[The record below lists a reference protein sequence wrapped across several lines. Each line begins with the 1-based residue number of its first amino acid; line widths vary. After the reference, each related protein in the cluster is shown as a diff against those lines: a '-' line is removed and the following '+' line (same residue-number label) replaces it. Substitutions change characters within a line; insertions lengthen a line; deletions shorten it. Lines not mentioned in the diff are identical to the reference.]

1 MSSHSDNAINN
12 PNNDKSR
19 KQVDST
25 IDTNKGIIAWFARN
39 SIAANLLMVFILLGG
54 FLTIQTIDKQM
65 FPQVK
70 INWISFAAPY
80 PGAAPQEVEEG
91 ITIKIEEALK
101 TVQGLKR
108 VITYSNRNYSNG
120 WIEVELDYDPQV
132 VLEEVKSAID
142 SIPSFPDG
150 MERIK
155 VEREKFRQEVMY
167 ISLYG
172 DLTNGELKELGRKIH
187 QEIQQLPIINISDF
201 FSGLG
206 YEISVEVSKDKL
218 REYGLSF
225 KDVANAV
232 RSYSRNM
239 SAGQIRAENGY
250 INLRV
255 ENQAYRG
262 HEFERIPVIT
272 LEDGTKILLSEVA
285 TIVDGF
291 QEGLQYSKFNGKNS
305 VTLFI
310 GAADNQSITDVAKV
324 MKTYVDEKAKFLPQG
339 VKLETWV
346 DMTYYLEGRLNMM
359 IDNMKSGA
367 ILVFL
372 MLALFLRVRL
382 AFWVMMGLPV
392 CFLGTLLVM
401 PMEFVDVTINVISL
415 FAFILVLGIVVDD
428 AIVMG
433 ESAHDEIEEHGHS
446 TDNVIRGV
454 KRVAMPATFGV
465 LTTIAVFV
473 PFLFGE
479 GPSSAFGK
487 AIGAVVVLCLIF
499 SLIESK
505 LILPAHLVKMKIK
518 EFNPKNPLDRVRRWV
533 DVKLKG
539 FIENTYRPA
548 LAVCIQYRYAVLMFF
563 ISLMLLSAGLFSG
576 GFVRFIGQPK
586 IPHDFPR
593 VSIEMNVD
601 ASEKSTLET
610 LLNIERILYKVDSD
624 IEAEYGSS
632 MIADMQVDLR
642 SRTSGRVMVK
652 LVIPKER
659 AMNTFELADL
669 WRKAIPDYP
678 GVKSL
683 SIDDNFFGGGRD
695 DGDVAFRL
703 ESQDD
708 AQLLAAAKEL
718 KAKLNSLK
726 GVGDVND
733 SRQTSAKEVQL
744 ELKPLANSLGLTLA
758 EVASQV
764 SYSFYGLEAQ
774 RILRDSEEVKVMVRY
789 PLEQRSSVGH
799 VDDVMIQ
806 APNGAEL
813 PLSEL
818 AEITLTDGVTR
829 IRRENGN
836 RTINVWASV
845 DAEQVE
851 PFEVAKDI
859 RDNFIPKLL
868 RQFPLVKSEVSGS
881 IQEEMDSADD
891 QLRDFVISLMVI
903 FSLLAIPLKSYSQ
916 AIMIMVVIP
925 FGVIGAVF
933 GHFIL
938 GMDLSALSV
947 MGILAAS
954 GVVVNDSL
962 VMVDY
967 VNRARKRGER
977 LKDAVIHA
985 GTKRFRAIMLTSLTT
1000 FIGLVPII
1008 FFETSAQ
1015 AQIVIPMAVSLSFG
1029 VLFATIVT
1037 LIFIPSLY
1045 VIIEDLRG
1053 VFSRKKKKAINNNDV
1068 ATAQELPLS

>member
-1 MSSHSDNAINN
+1 MSSLSESNEKTEK
-12 PNNDKSR
+12 KS
-19 KQVDST
+19 KKIDES
-25 IDTNKGIIAWFARN
+25 IDTNTGIIAWFARN
-39 SIAANLLMVFILLGG
+39 SIAANLLMFFILIGG
-54 FLTIQTIDKQM
+54 FLTMKTIDKQM

-70 INWISFAAPY
+70 INWVSYVAQY

-108 VITYSNRNYSNG
+108 VITYSNRNFSNG
-120 WIEVELDYDPQV
+120 FFEVELDYDPQV
-132 VLEEVKSAID
+132 VLEEIKSAID
-142 SIPSFPDG
+142 SISSFPDG

-155 VEREKFRQEVMY
+155 VEREKYRQEVMY
-167 ISLYG
+167 LSLYG
-172 DLTNGELKELGRKIH
+172 DLTNSELKELGRKIH
-187 QEIQQLPIINISDF
+187 HEIQQLPKINISEIY
-201 FSGLG
+201 SGLD

-225 KDVANAV
+225 VDVANAV
-232 RSYSRNM
+232 RGSSRNM

-262 HEFERIPVIT
+262 HEFEQIPIIT
-272 LEDGTKILLSEVA
+272 LADGTKILLGDVA
-285 TIVDGF
+285 TVIDGF
-291 QEGLQYSKFNGKNS
+291 EEGIQYSKFNGKNS

-310 GAADNQSITDVAKV
+310 GAADNQSITDVAQV
-324 MKTYVDEKAKFLPQG
+324 INSYVKNKDSVLPKG

-359 IDNMKSGA
+359 LSNMESGA
-367 ILVFL
+367 VLVFI

-401 PMEFVDVTINVISL
+401 PMEFVGVTINIISL

-446 TDNVIRGV
+446 TENVIRGI

-505 LILPAHLVKMKIK
+505 LILPAHLVKMKTK
-518 EFNPKNPLDRVRRWV
+518 KFNPKNPLDRLRRWI
-533 DVKLKG
+533 DIKLKA
-539 FIENTYRPA
+539 FIDTIYRPA
-548 LAVCIQYRYAVLMFF
+548 LTICIEYRYAVLMFF
-563 ISLMLLSAGLFSG
+563 ISLMLLSAGLFGG
-576 GFVRFIGQPK
+576 GFVRYVGQPQ
-586 IPHDFPR
+586 IPHDFPS

-601 ASEKSTLET
+601 AAEKSTLEV
-610 LLNIERILYKVDSD
+610 LLNIERILYAVDDD
-624 IEAEYGSS
+624 IQAQYGSS

-642 SRTSGRVMVK
+642 SRTSGNVMVK

-683 SIDDNFFGGGRD
+683 SISDNLFGGGRD
-695 DGDVAFRL
+695 DGDVAFKL
-703 ESQDD
+703 ESTDD
-708 AQLLAAAKEL
+708 AQLLAAANDL
-718 KAKLNSLK
+718 KMKLNSLK

-744 ELKPLANSLGLTLA
+744 ELKPLAYSLGLTLA

-774 RILRDSEEVKVMVRY
+774 RILRDSEEIKVMVRY
-789 PLEQRSSVGH
+789 PLDQRSSIGH

-806 APNGAEL
+806 TSSGAEL

-818 AEITLTDGVTR
+818 AEISLTDGVTL
-829 IRRENGN
+829 IRREGGN

-845 DAEQVE
+845 DSEQVE
-851 PFEVAKDI
+851 PFEIAKDI
-859 RDNFIPKLL
+859 RDNYIPQLL
-868 RQFPLVKSEVSGS
+868 RQYPHIQSELSGS

-891 QLRDFVISLMVI
+891 QFRDFMISLMVI

-916 AIMIMVVIP
+916 ACMIMVVIP

-933 GHFIL
+933 GHFML
-938 GMDLSALSV
+938 GMDLSALSI

-967 VNRARKRGER
+967 VNNARKRGER

-1029 VLFATIVT
+1029 VLFATVVT
-1037 LIFIPSLY
+1037 LVFIPSLY

-1053 VFSRKKKKAINNNDV
+1053 VFSRKKK
-1068 ATAQELPLS
+1068 QELANNPIEQT

>member
-1 MSSHSDNAINN
+1 MSSLSNN
-12 PNNDKSR
+12 SETPLKKTAVIDES
-19 KQVDST
+19 

-39 SIAANLLMVFILLGG
+39 TIAANLLMAFILIGG

-70 INWISFAAPY
+70 INWITYAAPY

-108 VITYSNRNYSNG
+108 VITYSNRNFSSGYF
-120 WIEVELDYDPQV
+120 EVELDYDPQV

-142 SIPSFPDG
+142 SISSFPDG

-172 DLTNGELKELGRKIH
+172 DLTNGELKELGRTIH
-187 QEIQQLPIINISDF
+187 NEIQQLPNISISEIY
-201 FSGLG
+201 SGLG

-225 KDVANAV
+225 IDVANAV
-232 RSYSRNM
+232 RSSSRNM

-262 HEFERIPVIT
+262 HEFEQIPVIT
-272 LEDGTKILLSEVA
+272 LADGTKILLGDVA
-285 TIVDGF
+285 IVVDGF
-291 QEGLQYSKFNGKNS
+291 EEGLQYSKFNGHNS

-310 GAADNQSITDVAKV
+310 GASDNQSITDVADV
-324 MKTYVDEKAKFLPQG
+324 INNYVNEKNDVLPQG
-339 VKLETWV
+339 VELETWV

-359 IDNMKSGA
+359 ISNMESGA
-367 ILVFL
+367 VLVFI

-401 PMEFVDVTINVISL
+401 PMEFVGVTINVISL

-433 ESAHDEIEEHGHS
+433 DSAHDEIEEHGHS
-446 TDNVIRGV
+446 TENVIRGV

-487 AIGAVVVLCLIF
+487 AIGSVVILCLIF

-533 DVKLKG
+533 DVKLKN
-539 FIENTYRPA
+539 FIDNQYQPA
-548 LAVCIQYRYAVLMFF
+548 LSLCIEYRYAVLMFF
-563 ISLMLLSAGLFSG
+563 ISLMLVSAGLFGG

-586 IPHDFPR
+586 IPHDFPA
-593 VSIEMNVD
+593 VNIEMNVD
-601 ASEKSTLET
+601 ASEKATLET
-610 LLNIERILYKVDSD
+610 LLNVERILYKVDED
-624 IEAEYGSS
+624 VKAQYGRS

-642 SRTSGRVMVK
+642 SRTSGNVMVK

-659 AMNTFELADL
+659 PINTFELADL
-669 WRKAIPDYP
+669 WRKAIPNYP

-683 SIDDNFFGGGRD
+683 SINDNLFGGGRD
-695 DGDVAFRL
+695 DGDVAFKL
-703 ESQDD
+703 ESIDD

-718 KAKLNSLK
+718 KIKLNSLK

-744 ELKPLANSLGLTLA
+744 ELKPLADSLGLSLA
-758 EVASQV
+758 DVASQV

-774 RILRDSEEVKVMVRY
+774 RILRDSEEIKVMVRY

-799 VDDVMIQ
+799 VDDVLIQ

-818 AEITLTDGVTR
+818 AEISLTDGVTR
-829 IRRENGN
+829 IRREDSN

-851 PFEVAKDI
+851 PFEIAKDI
-859 RDNFIPKLL
+859 RDNYIPQLL
-868 RQFPLVKSEVSGS
+868 RKYPQVQSEVSGS

-891 QLRDFVISLMVI
+891 QFRDFVISLMVI

-916 AIMIMVVIP
+916 AVMIMIVIP

-967 VNRARKRGER
+967 VNNARKRGER

-1053 VFSRKKKKAINNNDV
+1053 VFKRKKNKSQHRIETTQVK
-1068 ATAQELPLS
+1068 ELPTS

>member
-1 MSSHSDNAINN
+1 MMD
-12 PNNDKSR
+12 
-19 KQVDST
+19 
-25 IDTNKGIIAWFARN
+25 DTHKGIIAWFARN
-39 SIAANLLMVFILLGG
+39 SVAANLLMVFILIGG
-54 FLTIQTIDKQM
+54 LLTIQTINKQM

-70 INWISFAAPY
+70 INWISYSAPY

-91 ITIKIEEALK
+91 ITIKIEEALE

-120 WIEVELDYDPQV
+120 WFEVELDYDPQI

-172 DLTNGELKELGRKIH
+172 DLGNGELKELGRKIH
-187 QEIQQLPIINISDF
+187 NEIQQLPLINISEF
-201 FSGLG
+201 YSGLG

-225 KDVANAV
+225 NDVARSV
-232 RSYSRNM
+232 RNYSRNM

-262 HEFERIPVIT
+262 HEFEQIPVIT
-272 LEDGTKILLSEVA
+272 LEDGTKVLLGDIA
-285 TIVDGF
+285 TIIDGF

-305 VTLFI
+305 VTFFI

-324 MKTYVDEKAKFLPQG
+324 VNKYVESKADVLPAG
-339 VKLETWV
+339 VELETWV

-359 IDNMKSGA
+359 LDNMKSGA
-367 ILVFL
+367 VLVFL

-392 CFLGTLLVM
+392 CFLGTLLLM
-401 PMEFVDVTINVISL
+401 PMEFIDVTINVISL

-433 ESAHDEIEEHGHS
+433 ESAHDEIEASGHS
-446 TDNVIRGV
+446 TESVIRGV

-487 AIGAVVVLCLIF
+487 AIGAVVVLCLIL

-518 EFNPKNPLDRVRRWV
+518 EFNPKNPLDRLRAWI
-533 DVKLKG
+533 DTKLKA
-539 FIENTYRPA
+539 FIENKYRPA
-548 LAVCIQYRYAVLMFF
+548 LALCIEYRYAVLMFF
-563 ISLMLLSAGLFSG
+563 ISLMLISAGLFGG

-593 VSIEMNVD
+593 VSVEMNVD
-601 ASEKSTLET
+601 ASEKSTLST
-610 LLNIERILYKVDSD
+610 LLNVEKIIYQIDKK
-624 IEAEYGSS
+624 IEAEHGVS
-632 MIADMQVDLR
+632 MISDMQVDLR

-652 LVIPKER
+652 LVIPKLR
-659 AMNTFELADL
+659 PINTFELAEL
-669 WRKAIPDYP
+669 WRAAIPNYP
-678 GVKSL
+678 GMKSL
-683 SIDDNFFGGGRD
+683 SIDDNLFGGGRD
-695 DGDVAFRL
+695 DGDIAFRL
-703 ESQDD
+703 ESQSD
-708 AQLLAAAKEL
+708 AQLLAAAKVL
-718 KAKLNSLK
+718 KEKLNSLK

-744 ELKPLANSLGLTLA
+744 ELKPLAYSLGLTLSD
-758 EVASQV
+758 VASQV

-774 RILRDSEEVKVMVRY
+774 RILRDTEEVKVMVRY

-818 AEITLTDGVTR
+818 AEISLTDGVTR

-859 RDNFIPKLL
+859 RDNFIPQLL
-868 RQFPLVKSEVSGS
+868 RQFPQVQSEVSGR
-881 IQEEMDSADD
+881 IQEEMESADS
-891 QLRDFVISLMVI
+891 QLRDFVISLLVI

-916 AIMIMVVIP
+916 AVMIMVVIP
-925 FGVIGAVF
+925 FGVIGAVM

-967 VNRARKRGER
+967 VNNARKRGVP
-977 LKDAVIHA
+977 LKDAVMFA

-1000 FIGLVPII
+1000 FIGLAPII

-1015 AQIVIPMAVSLSFG
+1015 AQIVIPMAISLSFG
-1029 VLFATIVT
+1029 VLFATLVT
-1037 LIFIPSLY
+1037 LILIPNLY
-1045 VIIEDLRG
+1045 VIIEDLKR
-1053 VFSRKKKKAINNNDV
+1053 VFSRKKKAKSLEK
-1068 ATAQELPLS
+1068 TAEEVTS